1 MSELRNWPRAGLAF
15 AIISLV
21 LLIVGLIQGQGFLA
35 HASFPS
41 TSTKTTSRAGVLVGS
56 SQFRT
61 EAGRVIGK
69 IAFASDRDG
78 NFEIYTMDADGGGQ
92 TRLTEDPFEDFSPAW
107 SPDGTRIAFVS
118 TRDGNSEIY
127 VMNMD
132 GTGQTRL
139 TNNSAGDLGP
149 KWSPN
154 GAQIAF
160 FSNRDGDDEIYS
172 MNPDGSSQVNLTN
185 HPADDASFT
194 FSPNGTMI
202 AFSSARE
209 DSQFDI
215 YTMTSSGAGVTRLTT
230 APGDDI
236 DPSWSSQQI
245 AFQSNRDDTDEL
257 YTMGA
262 AGQNQVRLTN
272 NADFDEDPAQPAD
285 GSRIAFSSSRDGN
298 FEIYL
303 MNPNGS
309 GVTRLSNN
317 NPAADI
323 QPALQLQGLIPPP
336 PAAGVATVQFSSS
349 DYSVNEGT
357 ASATLTVVR
366 TGDTS
371 GTTTVDFATGNGSA
385 TNRTDY
391 TYRFGTL
398 RFNPGETSKSFTI
411 LITDDVYIEGDETV
425 AATLSNP
432 TGAALGSLNTATL
445 TIASNDTAPPN
456 VNPIDNARFFV
467 NQQYLDFLNRAPDQG
482 GFDYWTNEITRCGN
496 NISCLLI
503 RRNAV
508 SAAFFIE
515 NEFQVTGFF
524 VYRLHRAAFGVVPTR
539 QQFIMDRSRLQPG
552 PTLEA
557 DKAALANDFV
567 MRDAFRARY
576 PDALTPEEFVNRLFD
591 SAGLTPFTADRQRLA
606 QDMRNGKTRA
616 QVLTEVIEI
625 SAFRTREF
633 NPAFVLL
640 QYFAYLGRDPDAAG
654 FAFWLDVVNNRQPNN
669 YTGMVCAFITST
681 EYQTRFSS
689 VVTQSNAQCAGVP

>member
-1 MSELRNWPRAGLAF
+1 MSEFRNWPRAMLAF
-15 AIISLV
+15 IIISSGFFMVCLT
-21 LLIVGLIQGQGFLA
+21 QGPDSSA
-35 HASFPS
+35 HALFGSAIP
-41 TSTKTTSRAGVLVGS
+41 KTNNRAGLLGK
-56 SQFRT
+56 SQFSS
-61 EAGRVIGK
+61 EASRVIGK
-69 IAFASDRDG
+69 IAFSSDRDG

-92 TRLTEDPFEDFSPAW
+92 TRLTENPAEDYSPVW
-107 SPDGTRIAFVS
+107 SPDGSRIAFVS
-118 TRDGNSEIY
+118 TRDGNAEIY
-127 VMNMD
+127 VMNID

-139 TNNSAGDLGP
+139 TNNSASDLGP
-149 KWSPN
+149 KWSPD
-154 GAQIAF
+154 GSQIAF
-160 FSNRDGDDEIYS
+160 FTNRDGNDEIYS
-172 MNPDGSSQVNLTN
+172 MNPDGSNQVNLTN
-185 HPADDASFT
+185 HPADDSSFSY
-194 FSPNGTMI
+194 SPNGLMI
-202 AFSSARE
+202 AFSSNR
-209 DSQFDI
+209 DDRQFDI
-215 YTMTSSGAGVTRLTT
+215 YTMTASGAGVTRLTT
-230 APGDDI
+230 VPGDDI

-257 YTMGA
+257 YVMNA
-262 AGQNQVRLTN
+262 SGQNQIRLTN
-272 NADFDEDPAQPAD
+272 NADFDVDPTQPRD

-303 MNPNGS
+303 INPNGS
-309 GVTRLSNN
+309 GVIRLSSNTA
-317 NPAADI
+317 AADI
-323 QPALQLQGLIPPP
+323 QPALQPLGVIPSP
-336 PAAGVATVQFSSS
+336 PAAGAATVQFSAT
-349 DYSVNEGT
+349 DFSVSEGT
-357 ASATLTVVR
+357 QAATLTVVR

-411 LITDDVYIEGDETV
+411 LITDDVYIEDDETV

-432 TGAALGSLNTATL
+432 TGAALGPLNTATL
-445 TIASNDTAPPN
+445 TISSNDTATPN
-456 VNPIDNARFFV
+456 LNPIDNARFFV
-467 NQQYLDFLNRAPDQG
+467 NQQYLDFLNRAPDQAG
-482 GFDYWTNEITRCGN
+482 LDYWTNEITRCGSN
-496 NISCLLI
+496 LSCLLA

-524 VYRLHRAAFGVVPTR
+524 VYRLHRAAFGVVPAR
-539 QQFIMDRSRLQPG
+539 QQFIMDRSRLLLG

-576 PDALTPEEFVNRLFD
+576 PDTLAPDEFVNRLFD

-616 QVLTEVIEI
+616 QVLAEVIEI

-633 NPAFVLL
+633 NPAFVLM
-640 QYFAYLGRDPDAAG
+640 QYFGYLGRDPDAAG
-654 FAFWLDVVNNRQPNN
+654 FAFWLNVVNNLQPNN
-669 YTGMVCAFITST
+669 YQGMVCAFITST

-689 VVTQSNAQCAGVP
+689 VVTQSNAQCAGVR